1 MPATIKSHV
10 INARWIVPIVPQGKV
25 LENHSI
31 LLEDGVIKDILPTK
45 NLNGGYGQ
53 MEMTNLPDHLLT
65 AGFVNAHIHSAMSLF
80 RGYADDL
87 SLSEW
92 LNHHIWPAEAKFVNQ
107 RFVRDGTTLAV
118 AEMIA
123 SGTTCAADTYFF
135 PEVSAKVFEE
145 NYFRAQVGIPVLQ
158 FSNAWAKSEKEH
170 IIKGLQFYE
179 NIRGNSL
186 ISAAFSP
193 HAPYTVTD
201 LGFQQVFEQAT
212 NLGIPIHLHLHETK
226 QEVETG
232 LIEDGRR
239 PYTRMRELGLLNA
252 DLQTVHMTELNDEEI
267 ESLYENQIHV
277 VHCPESNMKLAS
289 GICPVN
295 KLIENGVNVALGTDG
310 AASNNDLDLLAE
322 ARSAAF
328 LSKVTSG
335 CPSSVKAEEAL
346 SMATINGARLL
357 GLDERI
363 GSLEIGKCADI
374 IAFDLSG
381 ISFQPIYKPIS
392 QLIYAANGQD
402 VTHTWIN
409 GECLYKDKKF
419 TKLNLFQ
426 LKGRVESWQKKLGG
440 HE

>member
-1 MPATIKSHV
+1 
-10 INARWIVPIVPQGKV
+10 
-25 LENHSI
+25 
-31 LLEDGVIKDILPTK
+31 
-45 NLNGGYGQ
+45 
-53 MEMTNLPDHLLT
+53 MT
-65 AGFVNAHIHSAMSLF
+65 LF
-80 RGYADDL
+80 RWYSDDL

-92 LNHHIWPAEAKFVNQ
+92 LNQHIWPAEAKFVNQ

-158 FSNAWAKSEKEH
+158 FPNAWASSEKEH
-170 IIKGLQFYE
+170 IVKGLQFYE
-179 NIRGNSL
+179 NIRGSSL
-186 ISAAFSP
+186 ISGAFSP

-201 LGFQQVFEQAT
+201 LGFQQVLKQAT

-226 QEVETG
+226 KEVVTG
-232 LIEDGRR
+232 LLADGRR
-239 PYTRMRELGLLNA
+239 PYTRGKELGLLKA
-252 DLQTVHMTELNDEEI
+252 DLHTIHMTELNDEEI
-267 ESLYENQIHV
+267 ESLYKNQIHV

-295 KLIENGVNVALGTDG
+295 ELIRNGVNVALGTDG

-357 GLDERI
+357 GLDKRI

-374 IAFDLSG
+374 IAVDLSG
-381 ISFQPIYKPIS
+381 ISFQPIYNPIS
-392 QLIYAANGQD
+392 QLIYAASGQD

-409 GECLYKDKKF
+409 GECLYKDKEY
-419 TKLNLFQ
+419 TKLNLSQ
-426 LKGRVESWQKKLGG
+426 LKGRVKSWQKKLGG

>member
-1 MPATIKSHV
+1 MPATPKSHV

-25 LENHSI
+25 LENHS
-31 LLEDGVIKDILPTK
+31 LVLEDGVIKDILPTE
-45 NLNGGYGQ
+45 NLNDGYSQ
-53 MEMTNLPDHLLT
+53 MEMTNLPEHLLT
-65 AGFVNAHIHSAMSLF
+65 AGFVNAHIHSAMTLF
-80 RGYADDL
+80 RGFADDL

-92 LNHHIWPAEAKFVNQ
+92 LNQHIWPAEAKFVNQ

-158 FSNAWAKSEKEH
+158 FPNAWASSEKEH
-170 IIKGLQFYE
+170 IVKGLQFYE
-179 NIRGNSL
+179 NIRGSPL
-186 ISAAFSP
+186 ISGAFSP

-201 LGFQQVFEQAT
+201 LGFQQVLKQAT

-226 QEVETG
+226 KEVETG
-232 LIEDGRR
+232 LMADGRR
-239 PYTRMRELGLLNA
+239 PYTRVKELGLLKA
-252 DLQTVHMTELNDEEI
+252 DLQTIHMTELNDEEI
-267 ESLYENQIHV
+267 ESLYKNQIHV

-295 KLIENGVNVALGTDG
+295 ELIGNGVNVALGTDG

-357 GLDERI
+357 GLDKRI

-374 IAFDLSG
+374 IAVDLSG
-381 ISFQPIYKPIS
+381 ISFQPIYNPIS
-392 QLIYAANGQD
+392 QLIYAASGQD

-409 GECLYKDKKF
+409 GECLYKDKRY
-419 TKLNLFQ
+419 TKLNLAQ
-426 LKGRVESWQKKLGG
+426 LKGRVESWQKKIRRS
-440 HE
+440 

>member
-1 MPATIKSHV
+1 MPAPSKNHA

-31 LLEDGVIKDILPTK
+31 VLEDGVIHDILPTE
-45 NLNGGYGQ
+45 NLEKRYARI
-53 MEMTNLPDHLLT
+53 EMTNLPNHLLT
-65 AGFVNAHIHSAMSLF
+65 AGFVNAHLHSAMTLF

-92 LNHHIWPAEAKFVNQ
+92 LNQHIWPAEAKFVNQ
-107 RFVRDGTTLAV
+107 EFVRDGTTLAV

-123 SGTTCAADTYFF
+123 NGTTCAADTYFF

-158 FSNAWAKSEKEH
+158 FSNAWATSEEEH
-170 IIKGLQFYE
+170 IAKGLKFYE
-179 NIRGNSL
+179 STRESSL
-186 ISAAFSP
+186 ISVALSP

-201 LGFQQVFEQAT
+201 AGFQQVLE
-212 NLGIPIHLHLHETK
+212 LSEDLCIPIHLHLHETK

-232 LIEDGRR
+232 LLEDGRR
-239 PYTRMRELGLLNA
+239 PYKRVEELGLLKA
-252 DLQTVHMTELNDEEI
+252 DLQTVHMTELNEEEI
-267 ESLYENQIHV
+267 QSLYSNQIHV

-289 GICPVN
+289 GICPVH
-295 KLIENGVNVALGTDG
+295 KLIANGINVALGTDG

-335 CPSSVKAEEAL
+335 CPSSIKAEEAL
-346 SMATINGARLL
+346 SMATINGARLM
-357 GLDERI
+357 GLEEKI
-363 GSLEIGKCADI
+363 GSLEIGKCADM
-374 IAFDLSG
+374 IAVDLSG
-381 ISFQPIYKPIS
+381 ISFQPIYNPIS
-392 QLIYAANGQD
+392 QLIYAANGQN

-409 GECLYKDKKF
+409 GECLYEDKKF
-419 TKLNLFQ
+419 TRLNL
-426 LKGRVESWQKKLGG
+426 LTLRRRVESWQGKLGG
-440 HE
+440 P